1 MKTNIFHN
9 ASIRLTTLYL
19 LIIMTISLLFSLSLY
34 QVASNEIERGFRG
47 RPGPISQM
55 IRTRNV
61 DLVEGLI
68 SEQEETIVELKSSLK
83 SNLVILNILIAV
95 VGGLLSYFLAR
106 KTLRPIETAHNAQNR
121 FTADA
126 SHELRTPI
134 TAMRTETEITLTE
147 PNLTL
152 KDAKAQLNS
161 NIEELDKLTKLSEDL
176 LKLARLDNVET
187 TRMPTDIS
195 EIINLAIERVKP
207 LAEKN
212 KQLFKLRVIP
222 KIEVSAD
229 SASLTEAFVTLLDN
243 AVKYSPSKSEIEVI
257 VTKNKNTVEVKII
270 DNGDGIMPTDLPHI
284 FERFYRAE
292 QSRTKNNVN
301 GFGIGLAIAK
311 ETVESHGGTISA
323 VNNKKTGATFTVLL
337 PVLKG

>member
-292 QSRTKNNVN
+292 LSRTKNNVN

>member
-19 LIIMTISLLFSLSLY
+19 LIIMTISLLFSLTLY

-47 RPGPISQM
+47 RPGPISQI
-55 IRTRNV
+55 IRTRNL
-61 DLVEGLI
+61 DLAQDLI
-68 SEQEETIVELKSSLK
+68 TEQEETIVDLKSSLK
-83 SNLVILNILIAV
+83 SNLIILNVLIAF
-95 VGGLLSYFLAR
+95 VGGMLSYYLAR

-152 KDAKAQLNS
+152 KQAKDQLYS

-176 LKLARLDNVET
+176 LKLARLDSVET
-187 TRMPTDIS
+187 PRIPTNIGDI
-195 EIINLAIERVKP
+195 IDTAIEQVKP

-212 KQLFKLRVIP
+212 NQLFKISAFP
-222 KIEVSAD
+222 EIEILAD
-229 SASLTEAFVTLLDN
+229 SSSLVEAFVTILDN
-243 AVKYSPSKSEIEVI
+243 AVKYSPTKSEIEITVS
-257 VTKNKNTVEVKII
+257 KNKNTVEIKII
-270 DNGDGIMPTDLPHI
+270 DKGEGILPTDIPHI
-284 FERFYRAE
+284 FDRFYRAD
-292 QSRTKNNVN
+292 QSRTKNTVP

-311 ETVESHGGTISA
+311 ETIEAHGGTISA
-323 VNNKKTGATFTVLL
+323 MNNKKIGATFTVVL
-337 PVLKG
+337 PILKG

>member
-47 RPGPISQM
+47 RPGPISQI
-55 IRTRNV
+55 IRTRNL
-61 DLVEGLI
+61 DLVEDLI
-68 SEQEETIVELKSSLK
+68 TEQEETIVELKASLK
-83 SNLVILNILIAV
+83 SNLIILNILIAF
-95 VGGLLSYFLAR
+95 VGGMLSYFLAR

-152 KDAKAQLNS
+152 KQAKEQLNS

-176 LKLARLDNVET
+176 LKLARLDNVDMT
-187 TRMPTDIS
+187 TAYISIS
-195 EIINLAIERVKP
+195 EIIDSAVERVKP

-212 KQLFKLRVIP
+212 KQLFKISSIP
-222 KIEVSAD
+222 KIKVQAD
-229 SASLTEAFVTLLDN
+229 LTSLTEAFVTILDN
-243 AVKYSPSKSEIEVI
+243 AVKYSPDKSEIKI
-257 VTKNKNTVEVKII
+257 VVSKNKNTVEVRII
-270 DNGDGIMPTDLPHI
+270 DNGEGIMPTDLPHI

-292 QSRTKNNVN
+292 QSRTKNTAP

-311 ETVESHGGTISA
+311 ETIQSHGGTIVA
-323 VNNKKTGATFTVLL
+323 NNNKKSGTTFAVVL
-337 PVLKG
+337 PIAKN

>member
-301 GFGIGLAIAK
+301 GFGIGLAIAR

>member
-1 MKTNIFHN
+1 
-9 ASIRLTTLYL
+9 
-19 LIIMTISLLFSLSLY
+19 MTISLLFSLSLY

>member
-34 QVASNEIERGFRG
+34 QVASTEIERGFRG
-47 RPGPISQM
+47 RPGPISQI
-55 IRTRNV
+55 IRTRNI
-61 DLVEGLI
+61 DLVEDLI
-68 SEQEETIVELKSSLK
+68 TEQEETIVELKASLK
-83 SNLVILNILIAV
+83 SNLIILNVLIAV
-95 VGGLLSYFLAR
+95 VGGMLSYFLAR
-106 KTLRPIETAHNAQNR
+106 KTLHPIETAHNAQNR

-152 KDAKAQLNS
+152 KQAKEQLTS

-176 LKLARLDNVET
+176 LKLARLDSVEAT
-187 TRMPTDIS
+187 KMPTDIN
-195 EIINLAIERVKP
+195 EVINIAIERVKP

-212 KQLFKLRVIP
+212 KQLFKVSKIP
-222 KIEVSAD
+222 KDKVMAD

-243 AVKYSPSKSEIEVI
+243 AVKYSPANSEIEISVS
-257 VTKNKNTVEVKII
+257 KNKNTVEIKII
-270 DNGDGIMPTDLPHI
+270 DKGEGIKPADMPHI
-284 FERFYRAE
+284 FERFYRADE
-292 QSRTKNNVN
+292 SRTKNGVP

-311 ETVESHGGTISA
+311 ETIESHGGTVSA
-323 VNNKKTGATFTVLL
+323 TNNIKTGATFTVLL
-337 PVLKG
+337 PTLKD